1 MGQGCVTRLRV
12 AHQALPGAK
21 KCGNEML
28 RLSPRSCLTDLE
40 VPMKNFVVLAL
51 ILAGAG
57 VAVADIQDPPSNDYG
72 PTRKLGRGLSNF
84 FLAPAEITV
93 TVATINKQEGNAAAA
108 GYGVVRAVG
117 RSATRHVAGF
127 LEIITWAAPVWRSS
141 YYPLLPSDIPYI
153 HAGYSE
159 FPPELGNESKYPYV
173 RDY

>member
-1 MGQGCVTRLRV
+1 
-12 AHQALPGAK
+12 
-21 KCGNEML
+21 
-28 RLSPRSCLTDLE
+28 
-40 VPMKNFVVLAL
+40 MKNLIVIASVLGF
-51 ILAGAG
+51 IGSSFG
-57 VAVADIQDPPSNDYG
+57 DIQDPPANDYG

-84 FLAPAEITV
+84 FLAPAEVFVTV
-93 TVATINKQEGNAAAA
+93 TTVNTYDGNAAAF
-108 GYGVVRAVG
+108 GYGMVRGIG

-127 LEIITWAAPVWRSS
+127 LEAVLAPFPAWRES